1 MIDHKSRY
9 HTVSDAVYAASDG
22 RQIKYKKR
30 RFLPQGEQLGL
41 FGEETVQVGD
51 RPDTV
56 AARTLGDPLQYWQ
69 VCDANN
75 VMNPF
80 VLTGE
85 PGGRVRI
92 PAPYFP
98 ELD

>member
-1 MIDHKSRY
+1 MACI
-9 HTVSDAVYAASDG
+9 
-22 RQIKYKKR
+22 
-30 RFLPQGEQLGL
+30 
-41 FGEETVQVGD
+41 GEETVQVGD

-56 AARTLGDPLQYWQ
+56 TARTLGDPLQYWQ

-80 VLTGE
+80 ALTGDA
-85 PGGRVRI
+85 GGRVRI